1 MSVQQPLPTVV
12 EFALKAGGIT
22 AKFRPESRRQMIS
35 LVKNFLAKHGA
46 RARAVEMI
54 KAIDSF
60 VSREKMVYLR
70 ELRKLRSQRALDCA
84 MFINNLPGTDE
95 KGLGFYNLVLA
106 DLKSHAKEGSKATRK
121 VVRAATEAL
130 YEEVQDVVDSDVID
144 AFKEMRKNGG
154 RYTKAIAASRKARLK
169 AAQTRKQ
176 NAEDRR
182 SARRAWREKKNDRR
196 FEAFLERRSRGLVE
210 AKKYSLPKAVE
221 LTLAA
226 ELKGE
231 RKANRKVRKMA
242 EALLKRVQNA
252 IESFAVNA
260 DFDVQPAGRF
270 NGKRLLAKERTM
282 VEEFEVNPLKATDL
296 ESLVNPH
303 ELNRTVLDKDGN
315 KVKALKLNKDY
326 TVEYTMVYAGPD
338 VGTIETCIFPLGIYL
353 AAAEGIS

>member
-12 EFALKAGGIT
+12 EFALKAGDIT
-22 AKFRPESRRQMIS
+22 AHFKPESRRQMIS
-35 LVKNFLAKHGA
+35 LVKGFLTKHGA
-46 RARAVEMI
+46 RARAVETV

-84 MFINNLPGTDE
+84 IFVNSLPGTKSLE
-95 KGLGFYNLVLA
+95 GYNLALASFMEENNEGTDATAKTIQVASDRDGADYPVMTADLA
-106 DLKSHAKEGSKATRK
+106 DFA
-121 VVRAATEAL
+121 
-130 YEEVQDVVDSDVID
+130 
-144 AFKEMRKNGG
+144 EMRKNGG

-169 AAQTRKQ
+169 AAQKRKK
-176 NAEDRR
+176 NAQDRR
-182 SARRAWREKKNDRR
+182 SARRAWREIKADRR

-260 DFDVQPAGRF
+260 EFDVKPAGRF
-270 NGKRLLAKERTM
+270 NGKRLFAKERTM

-296 ESLVNPH
+296 ESLVDPH

-338 VGTIETCIFPLGIYL
+338 VGTIETCAFPLGIYL
-353 AAAEGIS
+353 ATAEGIC